1 MSIKMPKVA
10 NHRCDECGEVAEYY
24 FNEYGSI
31 APCNYC
37 NASPISLTKVS
48 VTCSQCFDSFDPFDP
63 RPSYVSDSAPVA
75 FCPECW
81 PNEAKNRG
89 II

>member
-1 MSIKMPKVA
+1 MNV
-10 NHRCDECGEVAEYY
+10 E
-24 FNEYGSI
+24 
-31 APCNYC
+31 
-37 NASPISLTKVS
+37 
-48 VTCSQCFDSFDPFDP
+48 CSQCFDSFNPFDP
-63 RPSYVSDSAPVA
+63 RPSYVSDTAPVA